1 MNQMEVH
8 AHFPANLCL
17 YFHSPFTP
25 APWRAQIH
33 TKKQFFQ
40 RNTDRTT
47 KWIMQID
54 VCAHFLFFQPTLSLS
69 PSPLTSV
76 PFNSCTMRSLNP
88 KQTKKHFFHTNTDRT
103 TKWTMQRWKYVH
115 IFSAFYPTCVFTSV
129 PLSHLCKQTCSYTYT
144 PPSVCGPTFSYILM
158 RRLQL

>member
-1 MNQMEVH
+1 MHIFHV
-8 AHFPANLCL
+8 FLANLCL

-54 VCAHFLFFQPTLSLS
+54 VWAHFLFFQPTLSLP

-76 PFNSCTMRSLNP
+76 PFNSCTTRSLNP
-88 KQTKKHFFHTNTDRT
+88 KQKKALLSYKHWQNHQTNHAEMEVCAHLLCFLPNLWCFLLFPFHT
-103 TKWTMQRWKYVH
+103 
-115 IFSAFYPTCVFTSV
+115 CV
-129 PLSHLCKQTCSYTYT
+129 KKTCSYTYT